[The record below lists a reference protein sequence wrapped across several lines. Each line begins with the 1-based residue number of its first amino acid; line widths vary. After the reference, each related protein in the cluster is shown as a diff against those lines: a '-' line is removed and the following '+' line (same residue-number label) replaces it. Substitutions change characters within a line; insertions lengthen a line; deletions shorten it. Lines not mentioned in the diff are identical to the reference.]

1 MNDFERAA
9 KNIGNRFDMVLIASE
24 RVRELH
30 RTLRE
35 KDEENKKLGIIDT
48 KSRILKTPPGVQAI
62 TDIETKLV
70 GREYLNKVKSREK
83 RKKPRFDEL

>member
-1 MNDFERAA
+1 MNDFDKAA
-9 KNIGNRFDMVLIASE
+9 KNIGNRFDMVIIASE

-30 RTLRE
+30 RVLKE
-35 KDEENKKLGIIDT
+35 KDEENKKLGIIDI
-48 KSRILKTPPGVQAI
+48 KSRIMKIPPGVQAI
-62 TDIETKLV
+62 TDIENQLV